1 MFFWPS
7 TEWDL
12 SAMGRIYWVLKSLL
26 YVYWWSPLVAIL
38 LLGPQFLLVGLMGKH
53 NIEFD
58 HTDRYDRS
66 DQLVAGYWSYRDRKH
81 LHGGNDLSEVQQ
93 ACRALSADGTVAFH
107 TSSGVLEHCAQEL
120 SAVSGAD
127 SDIRSL
133 LGGVRRMQ
141 FLNCG
146 FTTGDWSLLSQL
158 SDLEVVEFCGVKRTP
173 EEASEAYIRS
183 SAAALSKLPRLQTL
197 LLSGESFLGVGRM
210 PELRTLGLELWQ
222 VEQFLTGDVSGR
234 FPLLE
239 TILIRIPSEG
249 EVSKGVYA
257 SLRGINQLREVHLW
271 SGDEGSA
278 GLLTKHVD
286 EFRRELPGLLV
297 RRRDWGLSF
306 HVCFLWGVLQLGL
319 VVAGMSI
326 VAFTH
331 SLSSREAN
339 VFIPGLCRAHQQ
351 VLVMMYLLAAAGGFL
366 LAWYLGVRAW
376 VPVLLTL
383 LSMSLPAALADAV
396 PGRSGQ
402 SVPLLL
408 RGWNPLPILM
418 ALVLVPVFFRSDTA
432 FLCDVLNGDNFLL
445 NLVLLSVAAGA
456 VPVSI
461 SAIRRRPGRLAE
473 SGQLSLQRGAAGGV
487 GNMQVMGVNDRLLQG
502 DLADRLRAG
511 CGMRNRRVILITL
524 MFIVPQLLLSLAGGE
539 TVGKSIDRSIFWI
552 ACAPVFMVVFADQA
566 WLQRRFR
573 LWSDFV
579 MPCSRLAFWRAVRV
593 AVFRE
598 LRWSYLLVM
607 LLPPALLPIGIAFG
621 DIKAG
626 QSILPLVLLWSFS
639 VAGMFL
645 LHHGMLCWG
654 VVSGSWYSRL
664 SSVSIISLYWHLL
677 WLFGPIVFGGAVSNG
692 AIVLSFLM
700 LLAGGLMQWRLPAWL
715 ESAEYPSKRA
725 G

>member
-26 YVYWWSPLVAIL
+26 YVYWWSPLVAVL
-38 LLGPQFLLVGLMGKH
+38 LFGPQFFLVGLMGKH

-197 LLSGESFLGVGRM
+197 LLSGENFLGVGRM

-286 EFRRELPGLLV
+286 EFRRELPRLSV

-306 HVCFLWGVLQLGL
+306 ERGVLWVILQLGL

-432 FLCDVLNGDNFLL
+432 
-445 NLVLLSVAAGA
+445 
-456 VPVSI
+456 
-461 SAIRRRPGRLAE
+461 
-473 SGQLSLQRGAAGGV
+473 
-487 GNMQVMGVNDRLLQG
+487 
-502 DLADRLRAG
+502 
-511 CGMRNRRVILITL
+511 IL
-524 MFIVPQLLLSLAGGE
+524 
-539 TVGKSIDRSIFWI
+539 
-552 ACAPVFMVVFADQA
+552 
-566 WLQRRFR
+566 
-573 LWSDFV
+573 
-579 MPCSRLAFWRAVRV
+579 
-593 AVFRE
+593 
-598 LRWSYLLVM
+598 
-607 LLPPALLPIGIAFG
+607 
-621 DIKAG
+621 
-626 QSILPLVLLWSFS
+626 
-639 VAGMFL
+639 
-645 LHHGMLCWG
+645 
-654 VVSGSWYSRL
+654 
-664 SSVSIISLYWHLL
+664 
-677 WLFGPIVFGGAVSNG
+677 
-692 AIVLSFLM
+692 
-700 LLAGGLMQWRLPAWL
+700 
-715 ESAEYPSKRA
+715 
-725 G
+725 